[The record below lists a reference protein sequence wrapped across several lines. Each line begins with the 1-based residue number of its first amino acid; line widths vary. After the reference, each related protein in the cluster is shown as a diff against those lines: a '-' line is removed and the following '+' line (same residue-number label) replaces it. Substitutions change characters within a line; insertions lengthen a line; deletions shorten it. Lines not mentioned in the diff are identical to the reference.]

1 MSEPKYAV
9 GIDLGTTHCALAV
22 VNLEEGARA
31 KSSVVRIPQL
41 VHRGEIEAR
50 ELLPSFVY
58 YATSDEGHLGL
69 PWDAERRF
77 AVGSFARERAREAPG
92 RVIASAKSWLSHTGV
107 DRRGAMLPVGAP
119 EDIEKIS
126 PVEASWRYLDHLA
139 EAWGYAHQK
148 GSAPPL
154 VEQQIVITVPAS
166 FDAAARDLT
175 IEAAYAAGME
185 DVTLLEEPQAALY
198 AWIEAHQATFRDLI
212 APGDI
217 VLVVDIG
224 GGTTDFSAIAA
235 VEQDGK
241 LELHRIAV
249 GEHILLGGDNMDL
262 ALAHRVAEKLR
273 GQGHE
278 LDRFQTAALAHACR
292 GAKERILS
300 DSSIDEEVIAVAGR
314 GSALVGGTSQG
325 RLTRQDVEELLLE
338 GFFPHVGADA
348 VPLERARAGLR
359 QLGLPYASDPA
370 VTKHLAK
377 FLRLQ
382 AQAGEKLLG
391 ADEAA
396 FNGLLHATSVLF
408 NGGVL
413 KSDVVRQRL
422 MTTLNGWLGEDG
434 ARPVRELPGAELDLA
449 VARGAAYFGLVR
461 RGKGLRV
468 RGGTARAY
476 YVGIE
481 SPAPAV
487 PGMPPPTIA
496 VCVAPFGLDE
506 GSEPLI
512 LPQELGVIVGEAVEF
527 RFFGSTVRR
536 DDATGAE
543 LMDWS
548 GDELVELSPI
558 EVTFEAEG
566 RQPGD
571 FVPVRLR
578 ASVTPVGTLLLEA
591 LPIEPRVP
599 GECYKV
605 ELSVRRESSGS

>member
-1 MSEPKYAV
+1 MSDAKYTV

-22 VNLEEGARA
+22 VNLEEGPRA
-31 KSSVVRIPQL
+31 KSAVVRVPQL
-41 VHRGEIEAR
+41 VNRGEIEAR

-58 YATSDEGHLGL
+58 YATEGEGDLGL
-69 PWDAERRF
+69 PWDTSRRF
-77 AVGSFARERAREAPG
+77 AVGEFARERARETPG
-92 RVIASAKSWLSHTGV
+92 RVISSAKSWLTHTGV
-107 DRRGAMLPVGAP
+107 DRRSSMLPVGAP
-119 EDIEKIS
+119 ADIEKIS
-126 PVEASWRYLDHLA
+126 PVEAAWRYLDHLS
-139 EAWGYAHQK
+139 EAWAFAQQK

-198 AWIEAHQATFRDLI
+198 AWIEQHQNFRELI

-217 VLVVDIG
+217 VLVIDVG

-235 VEQDGK
+235 VENEGK

-262 ALAHRVAEKLR
+262 ALAHRVGERLKAE
-273 GQGHE
+273 GQR
-278 LDRFQTAALAHACR
+278 LDRHQTAALAHACR

-300 DSSIDEEVIAVAGR
+300 DESLLGEAIAVASR
-314 GSALVGGTSQG
+314 GSQLVGGTVQG
-325 RLTRQDVEELLLE
+325 QLTKDDVEQLILE
-338 GFFPHVGADA
+338 GFFPRVPADA
-348 VPLERARAGLR
+348 VPVERARAGLR
-359 QLGLPYASDPA
+359 QLGLPYAEDAA
-370 VTKHLAK
+370 VTRHLAK

-382 AQAGEKLLG
+382 AGAGEKLLG
-391 ADEAA
+391 REGGSK
-396 FNGLLHATSVLF
+396 NGLLHAKSVLF

-413 KSDVVRQRL
+413 KSARVRERL
-422 MTTLNGWLGEDG
+422 LGTLNEWLSSDG
-434 ARPVRELPGAELDLA
+434 ATPVTALPGADPDLA

-461 RGKGLRV
+461 RGRGLMV

-506 GSEPLI
+506 GSPPEV
-512 LPQELGVIVGEAVEF
+512 LPQELGVIVG
-527 RFFGSTVRR
+527 
-536 DDATGAE
+536 
-543 LMDWS
+543 
-548 GDELVELSPI
+548 
-558 EVTFEAEG
+558 
-566 RQPGD
+566 
-571 FVPVRLR
+571 
-578 ASVTPVGTLLLEA
+578 
-591 LPIEPRVP
+591 
-599 GECYKV
+599 
-605 ELSVRRESSGS
+605 

>member
-1 MSEPKYAV
+1 MADARYAV
-9 GIDLGTTHCALAV
+9 GIDLGTTHSALAV
-22 VNLEEGARA
+22 IDLAAGTKAH
-31 KSSVVRIPQL
+31 SSVVRIPQL
-41 VHRGEIEAR
+41 VRRNEVEAR

-58 YATSDEGHLGL
+58 FATEAEGDLGL
-69 PWDAERRF
+69 PWDTARRF
-77 AVGSFARERAREAPG
+77 AVGEFARARASETPG

-107 DRRGAMLPVGAP
+107 DRRGSMLPVGAP

-139 EAWGYAHQK
+139 EAWQYAETK
-148 GSAPPL
+148 GTAPPL

-198 AWIEAHQATFRDLI
+198 AWIEANPNFRELI

-235 VEQDGK
+235 VENDGK

-262 ALAHRVAEKLR
+262 ALAHRVGQKLKAE
-273 GQGHE
+273 GHQ
-278 LDRFQTAALAHACR
+278 LDRHQTAALAHGCR
-292 GAKERILS
+292 GAKERLLADLS
-300 DSSIDEEVIAVAGR
+300 LDSEPVAVAGR
-314 GSALVGGTSQG
+314 GSQLVGGTVQAP
-325 RLTRQDVEELLLE
+325 LTRADVDEVILE
-338 GFFPHVGADA
+338 GFFPRVAA
-348 VPLERARAGLR
+348 EASPLERARAGLR

-382 AQAGEKLLG
+382 SGAGEKLLG
-391 ADEAA
+391 REEAL
-396 FNGLLHATSVLF
+396 FDGLLHAKSVLF

-413 KSDVVRQRL
+413 KSPAVRERL
-422 MTTLNGWLGEDG
+422 LGALNEWLAQDG
-434 ARPVRELPGAELDLA
+434 AARVQALPGADPDLA

-461 RGKGLRV
+461 RGRGLMV

-487 PGMPPPTIA
+487 PGMPPPTVA

-506 GSEPLI
+506 GSPPQV

-536 DDATGAE
+536 DDTTGNE
-543 LMDWS
+543 LEDWTE
-548 GDELVELSPI
+548 DELVELSPI
-558 EVTFEAEG
+558 VVTFEAEG
-566 RQPGD
+566 RSEGD
-571 FVPVRLR
+571 FVPVQLR
-578 ASVTPVGTLLLEA
+578 ASVTAVGTLLLEA
-591 LPIEPRVP
+591 IPLSPLFP
-599 GECYKV
+599 GECFKV
-605 ELSVRRESSGS
+605 ELSVRKDAEAES

>member
-1 MSEPKYAV
+1 MSEAKYTV

-22 VNLEEGARA
+22 VNLEEGPRA
-31 KSSVVRIPQL
+31 KSAVVRVPQL
-41 VHRGEIEAR
+41 VRRGEIEAR

-58 YATSDEGHLGL
+58 YATEGEGDLGL
-69 PWDAERRF
+69 PWDAARRF
-77 AVGSFARERAREAPG
+77 AVGELARERARETPG
-92 RVIASAKSWLSHTGV
+92 RVIASAKSWLTHTGV
-107 DRRGAMLPVGAP
+107 DRRSSMLPVGAP
-119 EDIEKIS
+119 ADIEKIS
-126 PVEASWRYLDHLA
+126 PVEAAWRYLDHLS
-139 EAWGYAHQK
+139 EAWAFAQQK
-148 GSAPPL
+148 GTAPPL

-198 AWIEAHQATFRDLI
+198 AWIEANPNFRELI

-217 VLVVDIG
+217 VLVVDVG

-235 VEQDGK
+235 VENEGK

-262 ALAHRVAEKLR
+262 ALAHRVGEKLKAE
-273 GQGHE
+273 GHR
-278 LDRFQTAALAHACR
+278 LDRLQTAALAHACR
-292 GAKERILS
+292 APKERLLAS
-300 DSSIDEEVIAVAGR
+300 DTLASEAVALAAR
-314 GSALVGGTSQG
+314 GSQLVGGTLQAE
-325 RLTRQDVEELLLE
+325 LTREDVEQLILD
-338 GFFPHVGADA
+338 GFFPRVAADA
-348 VPLERARAGLR
+348 APFERARAGLR
-359 QLGLPYASDPA
+359 QMGLPYAEDAA

-382 AQAGEKLLG
+382 AGAGEKLLG
-391 ADEAA
+391 QDVGAH
-396 FNGLLHATSVLF
+396 NGLLHAKSVLF

-413 KSDVVRQRL
+413 KSARVRERL
-422 MTTLNGWLGEDG
+422 LTTLNDWFG
-434 ARPVRELPGAELDLA
+434 ADASNAVTALPGADPDLA

-461 RGKGLRV
+461 RGRGLMV
-468 RGGTARAY
+468 RGGTARSY

-487 PGMPPPTIA
+487 PGVPPPTIA

-506 GSEPLI
+506 GSPPEV

-536 DDATGAE
+536 DDVTGNE
-543 LMDWS
+543 LEDWS
-548 GDELVELSPI
+548 DDELVELSPI
-558 EVTFEAEG
+558 AVTFEAEG
-566 RQPGD
+566 REPGD

-578 ASVTPVGTLLLEA
+578 ASITAVGTLLLEA
-591 LPIEPRVP
+591 LPLEPRVP
-599 GECYKV
+599 GECFKV
-605 ELSVRRESSGS
+605 ELSVRKDKPE

>member
-1 MSEPKYAV
+1 MSDAKYTV

-22 VNLEEGARA
+22 VNLEEGPRARSA
-31 KSSVVRIPQL
+31 VVRVPQL
-41 VHRGEIEAR
+41 VRRGEIEAR

-58 YATSDEGHLGL
+58 YATEGEGDLGL
-69 PWDAERRF
+69 PWDTSRRF
-77 AVGSFARERAREAPG
+77 AVGEFARERARETPG
-92 RVIASAKSWLSHTGV
+92 RVISSAKSWLTHTGV
-107 DRRGAMLPVGAP
+107 DRRSEMLPVGAP
-119 EDIEKIS
+119 ADIEKIS
-126 PVEASWRYLDHLA
+126 PVESAWRYLDHLS
-139 EAWGYAHQK
+139 EAWAFAQQK

-198 AWIEAHQATFRDLI
+198 AWIEQNSNFRELI

-217 VLVVDIG
+217 VLVIDVG

-235 VEQDGK
+235 VENEGK

-262 ALAHRVAEKLR
+262 ALAHRVGEKLKAE
-273 GQGHE
+273 GHK
-278 LDRFQTAALAHACR
+278 LDRQQTAALAHACR

-300 DSSIDEEVIAVAGR
+300 DDSIMSEPVALAAR
-314 GSALVGGTSQG
+314 GSQLVGGTVQG
-325 RLTRQDVEELLLE
+325 ELTRDDVEQLILD
-338 GFFPHVGADA
+338 GFFPRVAADA

-359 QLGLPYASDPA
+359 QMGLPYAEDAA

-382 AQAGEKLLG
+382 AGAGEKLLG
-391 ADEAA
+391 REGGTL
-396 FNGLLHATSVLF
+396 NGLLHAKSVLF

-413 KSDVVRQRL
+413 KSARVRERL
-422 MTTLNGWLGEDG
+422 LATLNDWLGADG
-434 ARPVRELPGAELDLA
+434 AQPVTALPGADPDLA

-461 RGKGLRV
+461 RGRGLMV

-487 PGMPPPTIA
+487 PGMAPPTIA

-506 GSEPLI
+506 GSPPEV

-536 DDATGAE
+536 DDVTGNE
-543 LMDWS
+543 LEDWS
-548 GDELVELSPI
+548 DDELVELSPI
-558 EVTFEAEG
+558 AVTFAAEG
-566 RQPGD
+566 RDAGD

-578 ASVTPVGTLLLEA
+578 ASITPVGTLLLEA
-591 LPIEPRVP
+591 LPLEPRVP
-599 GECYKV
+599 GECFKV
-605 ELSVRRESSGS
+605 ELSVRKDKADE

>member
-1 MSEPKYAV
+1 MSDAKYTV

-22 VNLEEGARA
+22 VNLEEGPRA
-31 KSSVVRIPQL
+31 KSAVVRVPQL
-41 VHRGEIEAR
+41 VRRGEIEAR

-58 YATSDEGHLGL
+58 YATEGEGDLGL
-69 PWDAERRF
+69 PWDASRRF
-77 AVGSFARERAREAPG
+77 AVGEFARERARETPG
-92 RVIASAKSWLSHTGV
+92 RVISSAKSWLTHTGV
-107 DRRGAMLPVGAP
+107 DRRSEMLPVGAP
-119 EDIEKIS
+119 ADIEKIS
-126 PVEASWRYLDHLA
+126 PVESAWRYLDHLS
-139 EAWGYAHQK
+139 EAWAFAQQK

-154 VEQQIVITVPAS
+154 VDQQIVITVPAS

-198 AWIEAHQATFRDLI
+198 AWIEQNSNFRELI

-217 VLVVDIG
+217 VLVIDVG

-235 VEQDGK
+235 VENEGK

-262 ALAHRVAEKLR
+262 ALAHRVAEKLKAE
-273 GQGHE
+273 GHK
-278 LDRFQTAALAHACR
+278 LDRQQTAALAHACR
-292 GAKERILS
+292 SAKERILS
-300 DSSIDEEVIAVAGR
+300 DDSITSEPVALASR
-314 GSALVGGTSQG
+314 GSQLVGGTVQG
-325 RLTRQDVEELLLE
+325 ELTREDVEQLILD
-338 GFFPHVGADA
+338 GFFPRVAADA
-348 VPLERARAGLR
+348 VPFERARSGLR
-359 QLGLPYASDPA
+359 QMGLPYAEDAA

-382 AQAGEKLLG
+382 AGAGEKLLG
-391 ADEAA
+391 REGGTL
-396 FNGLLHATSVLF
+396 NGLLHAKSVLF

-413 KSDVVRQRL
+413 KSARVRERL
-422 MTTLNGWLGEDG
+422 LATLNDWLGADG
-434 ARPVRELPGAELDLA
+434 AKPVTALPGADLDVA

-461 RGKGLRV
+461 RGRGLMV

-487 PGMPPPTIA
+487 PGMAPPTIA

-506 GSEPLI
+506 GSPPEV

-536 DDATGAE
+536 DDVTGNE
-543 LMDWS
+543 LEDWS
-548 GDELVELSPI
+548 DDELVELSPI
-558 EVTFEAEG
+558 AVTFAAEG
-566 RQPGD
+566 REAGD

-578 ASVTPVGTLLLEA
+578 ASITPVGTLLLEA
-591 LPIEPRVP
+591 LPLEPRVP
-599 GECYKV
+599 GECFKV
-605 ELSVRRESSGS
+605 ELSVRKDKADE